1 MAKYSLL
8 EIINQIQWG
17 TIISFIFKLKNDIL
31 LVGMFLSIATDH
43 ISWCLQVLYLLVNF
57 SVTHSHLSLK
67 QDELLPIINL
77 YVKNCLVVINSA
89 SCILGH
95 SVLTA
100 KGKKLEKNK

>member
-43 ISWCLQVLYLLVNF
+43 IS
-57 SVTHSHLSLK
+57 
-67 QDELLPIINL
+67 
-77 YVKNCLVVINSA
+77 
-89 SCILGH
+89 
-95 SVLTA
+95 
-100 KGKKLEKNK
+100 